1 MQRRFITRTGPTPGA
16 TSSPEDL
23 MTVTETHRRSVFER
37 LAGWSQRHRWTALL
51 LWVLVLA
58 GVTAGARL
66 AGSDFRNDFTLPGAE
81 SQQAQDLLAD
91 RAPIRAGGSLDIVVR
106 APGGMSEPSTR
117 EAVEAM
123 LTRIRTLPHVAEVVS
138 PYPSGSFPPTAISAD
153 GTIGYAT
160 VALDV
165 PAEAMPADATRR
177 IIETAR
183 AGGSGSP
190 DETAGNSALTVEVG
204 GDPARAAEEAEGG
217 AAEGAG
223 LLAALV
229 VLVLLFGSL
238 LAASL
243 PIIIA
248 VFAVGSA
255 IGLVTLASHV
265 ATVADFTTPLL
276 ILVGLGVGIDYALLV
291 FSRFRSELAAGA
303 ERSAAVRTAL
313 DTAGRTVFFAGTTVI
328 IALLGLVLLGLGALQ
343 GVAVALAVTVLVTML
358 AALVLLPA
366 LLGFFGARL
375 ERTMAK
381 RAEKA
386 ARRGRAPRD
395 EGRLWRRWS
404 DAVARR
410 PWPAILLPLVALIGM
425 SAPVVGMRLGFADA
439 GNDAES
445 KTSTRAYRL
454 LAEGFGP
461 GVNGPLVL
469 VITDAGQPAQGAAQ
483 EPQNPAPAAQ
493 PVQSAARAV
502 QRAVAATPGVA
513 GTIEPI
519 VASGGDLAT
528 VIAFPES
535 APQDEATQKLVD
547 TLRGDALATVARDHD
562 VTVLVGG
569 PTAAVIDVSAAIA
582 NRLPLFIAVVVGL
595 SALLLLVL
603 FRSLL
608 IPLKAALLNLLS
620 VGAAMGLVTWVFQH
634 GAFGVPPGPIEAYV
648 PVMIFAIVFGLSMDY
663 EVFLL
668 ARMHEEWEKTRD
680 AGGAV
685 REGLATTGR
694 VVTAAAAIMVV
705 VFGAFLLSPDRMLQ
719 QFGLGLAVAVLI
731 DAVVI
736 RCLLLPAVMHVFGAR
751 AWWLPAGLARRLP
764 RLALEH
770 R

>member
-1 MQRRFITRTGPTPGA
+1 
-16 TSSPEDL
+16 

-117 EAVEAM
+117 EAVDAM
-123 LTRIRTLPHVAEVVS
+123 LTRIRALPHVAEVVS

-183 AGGSGSP
+183 ASGSGSA
-190 DETAGNSALTVEVG
+190 DEAAGSSGLTVEVG

-291 FSRFRSELAAGA
+291 FSRFRGELTAGA
-303 ERSAAVRTAL
+303 DRSAAVRTAL

-386 ARRGRAPRD
+386 ARSGRAPRD

-404 DAVARR
+404 NAVARR

-445 KTSTRAYRL
+445 KTSTRAYHL

-469 VITDAGQPAQGAAQ
+469 VITGGG
-483 EPQNPAPAAQ
+483 Q

-502 QRAVAATPGVA
+502 QQAVAATPGVA
-513 GTIEPI
+513 GTIAPM

-535 APQDEATQKLVD
+535 APQDEATQNLVD

-582 NRLPLFIAVVVGL
+582 DRLPLFIAVVVGL

-608 IPLKAALLNLLS
+608 IPVKAAVLNLLS

-680 AGGAV
+680 AVGAV

-719 QFGLGLAVAVLI
+719 QFGLGLAAAVLI

>member
-1 MQRRFITRTGPTPGA
+1 MTTTAEPVATQR
-16 TSSPEDL
+16 
-23 MTVTETHRRSVFER
+23 RRSVFER
-37 LAGWSQRHRWTALL
+37 LAGWSDRHRWWALV

-58 GVTAGARL
+58 GVTAGSRL
-66 AGSDFRNDFTLPGAE
+66 AGDDYHNDFTLPGAE
-81 SQQAQDLLAD
+81 SQQAQDLLAE
-91 RAPIRAGGSLDIVVR
+91 RAPSRAGATLDIVVR
-106 APGGMSEPSTR
+106 DPGGVDRPATR
-117 EAVEAM
+117 ATVEAM
-123 LTRIRTLPHVAEVVS
+123 LADVRALPHVVEVVS
-138 PYPSGSFPPTAISAD
+138 PYPAGPAVSED
-153 GTIGYAT
+153 GTIAYAT

-165 PAEAMPADATRR
+165 PAESMPADDTRR
-177 IIETAR
+177 IIDAAR
-183 AGGSGSP
+183 AADGPG
-190 DETAGNSALTVEVG
+190 LTVEVG

-248 VFAVGSA
+248 VFAVGTA

-265 ATVADFTTPLL
+265 ATVADFTAPLI

-291 FSRFRSELAAGA
+291 FSRFRGELTAGA
-303 ERSAAVRTAL
+303 DRATAARTAL

-366 LLGFFGARL
+366 LLGLFGARL
-375 ERTMAK
+375 ERAM
-381 RAEKA
+381 
-386 ARRGRAPRD
+386 ARRREKKPHRE

-410 PWPAILLPLVALIGM
+410 PWPAVLLPLVALVAL
-425 SAPVVGMRLGFADA
+425 SAPVLDMRLGFADA
-439 GNDAES
+439 GNDAAS
-445 KTSTRAYRL
+445 KTSTRAYEL
-454 LAEGFGP
+454 LAEGSGP
-461 GVNGPLVL
+461 GVNGPLV
-469 VITDAGQPAQGAAQ
+469 VVVDAGDR
-483 EPQNPAPAAQ
+483 
-493 PVQSAARAV
+493 PVEAAARTV
-502 QRAVAATPGVA
+502 QQALAATPGVA
-513 GTIEPI
+513 SATPPI
-519 VASGGDLAT
+519 PVEGGGVAT
-528 VIAFPES
+528 VIAFPTS
-535 APQDEATQKLVD
+535 APQDEATEQL
-547 TLRGDALATVARDHD
+547 VARLRDD
-562 VTVLVGG
+562 VLPPLARDNDVAVLVGG
-569 PTAAVIDVSAAIA
+569 PTAAVIDVSAALGD
-582 NRLPLFIAVVVGL
+582 RLPLFVAVVVGL
-595 SALLLLVL
+595 SALLLLLL

-608 IPLKAALLNLLS
+608 IPLKAAVLNLLS
-620 VGAAMGLVTWVFQH
+620 VGAAMGVVVLVFQH

-668 ARMHEEWEKTRD
+668 ARMHEEWERTRD
-680 AGGAV
+680 APGAI

-705 VFGAFLLSPDRMLQ
+705 VFGAFVLSPDRMLQ

-731 DAVVI
+731 DAVII
-736 RCLLLPAVMHVFGAR
+736 RCLLLPAVMRLFGAR
-751 AWWLPAGLARRLP
+751 AWWLPESLARRLP

-770 R
+770 Q

>member
-1 MQRRFITRTGPTPGA
+1 MTGTVAEAPTRIRG
-16 TSSPEDL
+16 
-23 MTVTETHRRSVFER
+23 RSVFER
-37 LAGWSQRHRWTALL
+37 LADWSYRRRWTALL
-51 LWVLVLA
+51 LWMLVLA
-58 GVTAGARL
+58 GVTAGAGL
-66 AGSDFRNDFTLPGAE
+66 AGGDFRNDFTLPGAE
-81 SQQAQDLLAD
+81 SQQAQDVLAD
-91 RAPIRAGGSLDIVVR
+91 RMPTQAGATLQIVVQD
-106 APGGMSEPSTR
+106 PGGVDRS
-117 EAVEAM
+117 AVDAM
-123 LTRIRTLPHVAEVVS
+123 LGPVRGLPHVVDVVVPES
-138 PYPSGSFPPTAISAD
+138 AVSAD
-153 GTIGYAT
+153 GTIAYAT
-160 VALDV
+160 VTLDV
-165 PAEAMPADATRR
+165 AAEAMPADDTRR
-177 IIETAR
+177 IIDTAR
-183 AGGSGSP
+183 GAGGDG
-190 DETAGNSALTVEVG
+190 LTVEVG
-204 GDPARAAEEAEGG
+204 GDPARAADEAEGG

-243 PIIIA
+243 PIVIA
-248 VFAVGSA
+248 IFAVGSA

-291 FSRFRSELAAGA
+291 FSRFRSELTSGSDRA
-303 ERSAAVRTAL
+303 EAVRRAL

-358 AALVLLPA
+358 AALTLLPA
-366 LLGFFGARL
+366 LLSLFGARL
-375 ERTMAK
+375 ERTMA
-381 RAEKA
+381 RRREKA
-386 ARRGRAPRD
+386 GRASRE
-395 EGRLWRRWS
+395 EGRQWRRWS

-410 PWPAILLPLVALIGM
+410 PWPAVLLPLIALLALA
-425 SAPVVGMRLGFADA
+425 APVLDMRLGFADA
-439 GNDAES
+439 GNDADS
-445 KTSTRAYRL
+445 KTSTRAYEL
-454 LAEGFGP
+454 LAEGFGA
-461 GVNGPLVL
+461 GFNGPLV
-469 VITDAGQPAQGAAQ
+469 VVVDAGDQ
-483 EPQNPAPAAQ
+483 AAQ
-493 PVQSAARAV
+493 PAAEAV
-502 QRAVAATPGVA
+502 QQAMAATPGVA
-513 GTIEPI
+513 AVIPPI
-519 VASGGDLAT
+519 PAPDGGVAT
-528 VIAFPES
+528 VIAYPES
-535 APQDEATQKLVD
+535 APQDEATEELVA
-547 TLRGDALATVARDHD
+547 TLRDDVLAPVARDNG

-569 PTAAVIDVSAAIA
+569 PTAAVIDVSTAIA
-582 NRLPLFIAVVVGL
+582 ARLPLFVGVVVGL

-608 IPLKAALLNLLS
+608 IPVKAAILNLLS
-620 VGAAMGLVTWVFQH
+620 VGAAMGVITLVFQH

-668 ARMHEEWEKTRD
+668 ARMHEEWERTRD
-680 AGGAV
+680 ARGAV

-705 VFGAFLLSPDRMLQ
+705 VFGAFVLSPDRMLQ

-736 RCLLLPAVMHVFGAR
+736 RCLLLPAAMHLFGAR

>member
-1 MQRRFITRTGPTPGA
+1 MSGIAEQAEAPPRAG
-16 TSSPEDL
+16 
-23 MTVTETHRRSVFER
+23 RRSVFER
-37 LAGWSQRHRWTALL
+37 LAGWSYRRRWTALL

-58 GVTAGARL
+58 GVTAGSVV
-66 AGSDFRNDFTLPGAE
+66 AGDDYRNDFTLPGAE
-81 SQQAQDLLAD
+81 SQQAQDLLTDRMPARAGATLQIVMRDAGGVD
-91 RAPIRAGGSLDIVVR
+91 RAAVAGMLDEVR
-106 APGGMSEPSTR
+106 G
-117 EAVEAM
+117 
-123 LTRIRTLPHVAEVVS
+123 LPHVVEVVS
-138 PYPSGSFPPTAISAD
+138 PDSAVSGD
-153 GTIGYAT
+153 GTIAYAT
-160 VALDV
+160 VTLDV
-165 PAEAMPADATRR
+165 GAEEMPAEDTRR

-183 AGGSGSP
+183 AAGGDG
-190 DETAGNSALTVEVG
+190 LTVEVG

-243 PIIIA
+243 PIVIA
-248 VFAVGSA
+248 VFAVGTA
-255 IGLVTLASHV
+255 IGLVVLASHV

-291 FSRFRSELAAGA
+291 FSRFRGELAAGSDRA
-303 ERSAAVRTAL
+303 TAVRTAL
-313 DTAGRTVFFAGTTVI
+313 DTAGRTVFFAGMTVI

-358 AALVLLPA
+358 AALTLLPA
-366 LLGFFGARL
+366 LLSLFGARL
-375 ERTMAK
+375 ERTMT
-381 RAEKA
+381 RRREKA
-386 ARRGRAPRD
+386 ARRGKPPRE

-410 PWPAILLPLVALIGM
+410 PWPAVLLPLVALLGLA
-425 SAPVVGMRLGFADA
+425 APVLDMRLGFADA
-439 GNDAES
+439 GNDAGS
-445 KTSTRAYRL
+445 KTSTRAYEL

-461 GVNGPLVL
+461 GFNGPLVI
-469 VITDAGQPAQGAAQ
+469 VVEGDAAAAQ
-483 EPQNPAPAAQ
+483 
-493 PVQSAARAV
+493 AV
-502 QRAVAATPGVA
+502 QQAVAATPGVA
-513 GTIEPI
+513 AVIPPI
-519 VASGGDLAT
+519 PAPDGGVAT
-528 VIAFPES
+528 VIAFPDS
-535 APQDEATQKLVD
+535 APQDEATEELVA
-547 TLRGDALATVARDHD
+547 TLREELARDD
-562 VTVLVGG
+562 ATVLVGG
-569 PTAAVIDVSAAIA
+569 PTAAVIGVSTAIA
-582 NRLPLFIAVVVGL
+582 ARLPLFVAVVVGL

-608 IPLKAALLNLLS
+608 IPVKAAVLNLLS
-620 VGAAMGLVTWVFQH
+620 VGAAMGVITLVFQH

-668 ARMHEEWEKTRD
+668 ARMHEEWERTAD
-680 AGGAV
+680 ARAAV

-705 VFGAFLLSPDRMLQ
+705 VFGAFVLSPDRMLQ

-736 RCLLLPAVMHVFGAR
+736 RCLLLPAVMHLFGER
-751 AWWLPAGLARRLP
+751 AWWLPAAMARRLP

-770 R
+770 Q